1 MLQNYLYCSTGDGA
15 DATAN
20 VACVPCSKITGV
32 FPDGNI
38 AGVKTTISFEGP
50 TNAQDKGEYIAVT
63 HSNNTGTG
71 GPGHDMFNVSIA
83 IAEACNSG
91 PHTNGPITIIDLDN
105 NIFYDSLNYL
115 RNDTNLDLQVQLD
128 S

>member
-1 MLQNYLYCSTGDGA
+1 MLQNYLYFSTGDGA
-15 DATAN
+15 NASAK
-20 VACVPCSKITGV
+20 VACVPCSKVTGV

-38 AGVKTTISFEGP
+38 TGVKTTISFEGP
-50 TNAQDKGEYIAVT
+50 TNVQDRGEYIAVT
-63 HSNNTGTG
+63 HSNNSGST
-71 GPGHDMFNVSIA
+71 GHDTLNISRA

-115 RNDTNLDLQVQLD
+115 RNDSNLDLQIQLD
-128 S
+128 T